1 MSEGALL
8 IVDATGHVLGR
19 LASIIAKRLLE
30 GYRVVVLN
38 AEKALLSGRKQALL
52 REMGEWLNVRSAINP
67 RHTPRHP
74 RTPDGIITYAVR
86 GMLPRRR
93 PKGLSALKRLRVYVD
108 EPPSYKG
115 LKAIRLE
122 EALAKGH
129 PSRYVSLG
137 ELAKEIGWQGATAWP

>member
-1 MSEGALL
+1 MSEGDTLV
-8 IVDATGHVLGR
+8 VDATNHVLGR
-19 LASIIAKRLLE
+19 LASIVAKKLLE

-38 AEKALLSGRKQALL
+38 AERALISGKKEALL
-52 REMGEWLNVRSAINP
+52 REQSDWLNVRSAINP

-86 GMLPRRR
+86 GMLPRRKPR
-93 PKGLSALKRLRVYVD
+93 GLEALRRLRVYVD

-115 LKAIRLE
+115 ARALRLE
-122 EALAKGH
+122 EALARGH

-137 ELAKEIGWQGATAWP
+137 ALAREIGWKGVTKWP